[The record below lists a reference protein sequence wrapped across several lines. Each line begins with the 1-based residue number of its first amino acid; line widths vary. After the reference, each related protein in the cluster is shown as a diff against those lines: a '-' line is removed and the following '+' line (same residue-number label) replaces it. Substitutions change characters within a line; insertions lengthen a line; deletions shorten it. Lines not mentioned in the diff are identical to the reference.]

1 MTAWPTSPGDTR
13 RPVTDDLTFRDPDRN
28 RTPPDTRPR
37 LATPIVESRAPE
49 RLAAAPAS
57 LGFESLYEQYYTY
70 TSRTLRHL
78 GVPLEDIEDAAQEV
92 WLAVH
97 RQLAQFAGRSSY
109 RTWVFGIVVNVARN
123 RRRSSKRHPRPAALP
138 EGLAARGPDPEL
150 AQLGS
155 DALALVQRFLEPLD
169 EGRRV
174 LFVAHLLEDLD
185 AAEVAELLGVD
196 VATVYQRVRALRR
209 AFRRWFDEQQQEGS
223 A

>member
-1 MTAWPTSPGDTR
+1 MSAGPRAHPLFGGR
-13 RPVTDDLTFRDPDRN
+13 DRN
-28 RTPPDTRPR
+28 RTAADTRPG
-37 LATPIVESRAPE
+37 LATPNVENGPSE

-57 LGFESLYEQYYTY
+57 LGFEPLYEQYYTY

-78 GVPLEDIEDAAQEV
+78 GVPLYDIEDAAQEV

-97 RQLAQFAGRSSY
+97 RQLEQFAGRSSH
-109 RTWVFGIVVNVARN
+109 RTWLFGIMVNVARN
-123 RRRSSKRHPRPAALP
+123 RRRSSKRHPRPAPLP
-138 EGLAARGPDPEL
+138 EGLTAQGPDPEL
-150 AQLGS
+150 AQHGA

-185 AAEVAELLGVD
+185 AAEVADLLGVD

-209 AFRRWFDEQQQEGS
+209 AFRRWFDEQQREGS